1 MGTAFSYSGNLFF
14 SKSFIRLVG
23 KNFLW
28 KKCFLIR
35 VIFLLVET
43 IIEIWVKKFS
53 KKQLSFASG
62 QLIISLVEISI
73 FTDRDQ
79 LMLVE
84 AFFFFNWNVFLRAY
98 SRKWATNFLV
108 SGNHIFS
115 PFLRDPCQWQYFFCQ
130 VKTCYSRKLS
140 ILASGNGF
148 RANNGFQKEK
158 KKL

>member
-43 IIEIWVKKFS
+43 VIEIWGKQFS
-53 KKQLSFASG
+53 KKELSFASG

-73 FTDRDQ
+73 FSDKDQ

-84 AFFFFNWNVFLRAY
+84 AFFFFNWNVSLRAY
-98 SRKWATNFLV
+98 SCKWTTNFLV
-108 SGNHIFS
+108 TIFS
-115 PFLRDPCQWQYFFCQ
+115 IHFWE
-130 VKTCYSRKLS
+130 T
-140 ILASGNGF
+140 LASDSIF
-148 RANNGFQKEK
+148 SAKW
-158 KKL
+158 KLVIRENCSFWLVETDLELITVSRRRKRSCK